1 MLPQMHVLYTII
13 HNISYNIQNIRHA
26 YFLCCTPFDVDNMHE
41 PYRFLKGDKKIGK
54 IGPFW
59 PDSFP
64 YYFDINISRNLITKS
79 RSTQL
84 SGKS

>member
-26 YFLCCTPFDVDNMHE
+26 YFLCCTSFDVDNMYK
-41 PYRFLKGDKKIGK
+41 PYRFLKCDKKIGK

-59 PDSFP
+59 PDSFSIL
-64 YYFDINISRNLITKS
+64 F
-79 RSTQL
+79 
-84 SGKS
+84 